1 MPEQHL
7 VTAHELEALGKP
19 EPDVELVRG
28 ELVPVTPAGMEQ
40 GRLAGRI
47 AVKLG
52 VYAEPRRLGSVYVA
66 ETGFRLFQ
74 DPDTVRAPDVAFISA
89 EREAGLGSRRGFF
102 PGAPDLAVEI
112 RSPDQTLAELEDK
125 AREYLDAG
133 ARLVWLVAPP
143 TRTVRVY
150 APGAAPTVRS
160 MGDLLDGGSVLPGFA
175 LPVAELFRE

>member
-1 MPEQHL
+1 MPERHL

-19 EPDVELVRG
+19 EPDFELVRG

-47 AVKLG
+47 AVELG
-52 VYAEPRRLGSVYVA
+52 MYARPRRLGSVYVA

-89 EREAGLGSRRGFF
+89 EREARLGSRRGFF

-112 RSPDQTLAELEDK
+112 RSPDQTRAELEEK
-125 AREYLDAG
+125 AREYLDAR
-133 ARLVWLVAPP
+133 ARLVWLVDPP
-143 TRTVRVY
+143 TRTVWVY
-150 APGAAPTVRS
+150 APGMTPAALSVE
-160 MGDLLDGGSVLPGFA
+160 GVLDGGSVLPGFA
-175 LPVAELFRE
+175 LPVAALFGE